1 MTREEFISQKIK
13 ALGPVK
19 DFAAKID
26 MPYTTLRSIMT
37 NVGGASIDNIF
48 KICRGLNIHADDLTP
63 YADFPSDKTRPPCPL
78 ECTDHEKEL
87 IRRYRCLSPDGKK
100 TVDAVV
106 DIQYQSTLPRVKNDA
121 EIS

>member
-13 ALGPVK
+13 ALGTVK
-19 DFAAKID
+19 DFSIKIN
-26 MPYTTLRSIMT
+26 MPYTTLRSIMC

-63 YADFPSDKTRPPCPL
+63 YADYPPREKICPL
-78 ECTDHEKEL
+78 ACTDSEKDL
-87 IRRYRCLSPDGKK
+87 IKKYRCLSPEGKA

-106 DIQYQSTLPRVKNDA
+106 DIQYQAALPRVKNGG